1 MTNILVVDDS
11 PFIVDVLVMMLKK
24 AGYTV
29 ESADGGPTA
38 LEKLKTFRPE
48 LIMLDIIME
57 PMDGWET
64 LLAIKQDPDLK
75 DIPVM
80 MLTAKQITP
89 YEAEAYTIYIEDYIL
104 KPVTQQDLYTAIESI
119 LTRLK
124 NTTDDMELGR
134 KNGYSELLIQEY
146 ARLAHL
152 VTISKR
158 LIKLL
163 ESAYQYEDMP
173 NVISGDIKTLTDRMS
188 QNLTFQNAR
197 VKELRE
203 LFAKPNTEA

>member
-11 PFIVDVLVMMLKK
+11 PFIVDIFTTMLKQE
-24 AGYTV
+24 GYIV
-29 ESADGGPTA
+29 ESADGGPSA
-38 LEKLKTFRPE
+38 LEKLKVFRPE

-64 LLAIKQDPDLK
+64 LLAIKQDPELK
-75 DIPVM
+75 EIPVM

-89 YEAEAYTIYIEDYIL
+89 YEAEAYGIYIEDYIL
-104 KPVTQQDLYTAIESI
+104 KPVTHNGLYTAIENI

-124 NTTDDMELGR
+124 NTAADIELGR
-134 KNGYSELLIQEY
+134 KNGYQEATIQEY
-146 ARLAHL
+146 ARLAHH

-163 ESAYQYEDMP
+163 ESAYQYDDMP
-173 NVISGDIKTLTDRMS
+173 NNVSGDVNSFITSMS
-188 QNLTFQNAR
+188 QNMTFQNER
-197 VKELRE
+197 LIELRE
-203 LFAKPNTEA
+203 LFSKQNTEA

>member
-11 PFIVDVLVMMLKK
+11 PFIVDIFVIMLNE

-29 ESADGGPTA
+29 ESADGGETA
-38 LEKLKTFRPE
+38 LEKLKTFHPE
-48 LIMLDIIME
+48 LIMLDVIME

-64 LLAIKQDPDLK
+64 LLAIKQDPRLK

-89 YEAEAYTIYIEDYIL
+89 YEAEAYNIYIEDYLL
-104 KPVTQQDLYTAIESI
+104 KPVAQRDLYMAIESI

-134 KNGYSELLIQEY
+134 KNGHPDLLIQEY
-146 ARLAHL
+146 ARLAHM
-152 VTISKR
+152 TMISKR
-158 LIKLL
+158 LIKLF
-163 ESAYQYEDMP
+163 ENAYQYEKMP
-173 NVISGDIKTLTDRMS
+173 SPISEDIKVLTGRMS
-188 QNLTFQNAR
+188 QNLNFQNER

-203 LFAKPNTEA
+203 LFAKSHTDI

>member
-11 PFIVDVLVMMLKK
+11 PFIVDIFVIMLEQ

-29 ESADGGPTA
+29 ESADGGLTA

-64 LLAIKQDPDLK
+64 LLAIKQDPNLK

-104 KPVTQQDLYTAIESI
+104 KPITQQDLYTAVESI

-124 NTTDDMELGR
+124 NTTDGMELGR
-134 KNGYSELLIQEY
+134 KNGYPEPMIQEY

-152 VTISKR
+152 ATISKR

-163 ESAYQYEDMP
+163 ESAYQYEDIP
-173 NVISGDIKTLTDRMS
+173 NQLSGDIKTVTDRMS
-188 QNLTFQNAR
+188 QNLTFQNER

-203 LFAKPNTEA
+203 LFAKPNTKT